1 MPITP
6 RTLETLIR
14 LSTAHAKCRLSK
26 FVEQED
32 AEAAYAILVFALF
45 KEVKT
50 KAREKKQKVDSD
62 ADSDSDDEALTTV
75 SRATIG
81 TARTGARSQRTESS
95 RAITDSEIIASTNNI
110 QIGGATVEIMPIV
123 VESAPRA
130 AEGELADM
138 PEERLLFFNLGSKS
152 FGEI

>member
-26 FVEQED
+26 VVEQVD
-32 AEAAYAILVFALF
+32 AEAAYDILVFALF

-50 KAREKKQKVDSD
+50 EKKKKKQKL
-62 ADSDSDDEALTTV
+62 DSDSDSEDENMTTV

-81 TARTGARSQRTESS
+81 TARTGARSQVTESS
-95 RAITDSEIIASTNNI
+95 RAITDSDIVASTNNMHI
-110 QIGGATVEIMPIV
+110 AEKVVAPLPV
-123 VESAPRA
+123 VEEAARA
-130 AEGELADM
+130 VEGDV
-138 PEERLLFFNLGSKS
+138 EEMSEEK
-152 FGEI
+152 

>member
-26 FVEQED
+26 VVEQED

-50 KAREKKQKVDSD
+50 KTREKKQKVDPE
-62 ADSDSDDEALTTV
+62 ADSDSEDEAMTTV

-95 RAITDSEIIASTNNI
+95 RAITDSDIIASTNNMN
-110 QIGGATVEIMPIV
+110 IGEAAVEPMPVV
-123 VESAPRA
+123 VESAGRA
-130 AEGELADM
+130 MDGALADM
-138 PEERLLFFNLGSKS
+138 PEERLIIF
-152 FGEI
+152 